1 MARVQSFSSGCFCR
15 FLDWRCNWALPDDFG
30 LVVGCVVVAF
40 VACELRC
47 RLPAPRLSTGISG
60 NFRRSTSILMRQSLC
75 FSYLTCS
82 LRLGAHACTFLW
94 SSMSKIIDS
103 GLITAV
109 KKKKQQHKKK
119 KLTTRCHSW
128 RDTCACIC
136 EPRRTAVAH
145 PQKTRW
151 SCALVS

>member
-94 SSMSKIIDS
+94 SSMSKIIDW
-103 GLITAV
+103 A
-109 KKKKQQHKKK
+109 HHRW
-119 KLTTRCHSW
+119 LTTRCHSW